1 MLGRL
6 QGKFQSRC
14 SQKARLLRRMQR
26 QIQEFDWFPV
36 LEFLLDK
43 SRQGIRVQGSQKAMK
58 MFIYIFAILT
68 TAIINKI
75 QIY

>member
-1 MLGRL
+1 
-6 QGKFQSRC
+6 
-14 SQKARLLRRMQR
+14 MQR

-68 TAIINKI
+68 TDIINKI